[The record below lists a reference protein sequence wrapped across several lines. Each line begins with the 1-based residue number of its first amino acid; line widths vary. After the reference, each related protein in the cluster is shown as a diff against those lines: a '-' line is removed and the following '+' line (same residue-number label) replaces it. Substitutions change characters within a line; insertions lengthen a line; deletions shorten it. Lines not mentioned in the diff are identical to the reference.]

1 MTEPASD
8 DVRAARRRDA
18 ELVARM
24 AASDAGA
31 LAELYDRYARPVH
44 SYLYRV
50 CGDPRTAEELL
61 QEVFFRTWQQ
71 AATFDGSRGALVSWV
86 MSIAHNLAIDEVRR
100 VSRRPRIGTDDP
112 ERALSQIVDR
122 DTPPDEMAWLSD
134 LRRLM
139 REAVDEIPPPQRAV
153 IELAYFS
160 GLTQREISQRL
171 DIPMGTV
178 KTRTRLGLLRLREQ
192 LHPVLGD
199 LFPQSESTCE

>member
-1 MTEPASD
+1 MTEPAND
-8 DVRAARRRDA
+8 DAGAARRHDA

-24 AASDAGA
+24 AVRDAGA
-31 LAELYDRYARPVH
+31 LTELYDRYARPVY
-44 SYLYRV
+44 SYLNRV

-61 QEVFFRTWQQ
+61 QEVFFRAWQQ
-71 AATFDGSRGALVSWV
+71 AATFDGTRGAFVSWV
-86 MSIAHNLAIDEVRR
+86 MSIAHNMAIDEVRR
-100 VSRRPRIGTDDP
+100 VNRRPRTGTDDP
-112 ERALSQIVDR
+112 ERVLSQIVDR

-134 LRRLM
+134 LRRQL
-139 REAVDEIPPPQRAV
+139 RAAVDQIPPPQRAV

-178 KTRTRLGLLRLREQ
+178 KTRTRLGLLRLREH

-199 LFPQSESTCE
+199 LFPPSESSCE